1 MNTRRNGRNEAA
13 ENSASTN
20 INRVIN
26 AEAGQ
31 VLPMSPA
38 RQSRD
43 LAAPQALTDEY
54 SHTGMEEASPT
65 PPDHVV

>member
-1 MNTRRNGRNEAA
+1 MNTRRNGQNEAA
-13 ENSASTN
+13 ENSARTN
-20 INRVIN
+20 VSRVIN

-43 LAAPQALTDEY
+43 LAAPQALVTD
-54 SHTGMEEASPT
+54 
-65 PPDHVV
+65 